1 MRFRRAEEACV
12 ELTSDGRRL
21 RKAHSA
27 VRCSWEKAWG
37 VHEWCRP
44 DKWVRGNEAFLF
56 CLWWDATQKQ
66 GWASWVTGDER
77 GLYLGNRQQEP
88 ANGLKGSPQH
98 CYCSDFGSCC
108 VFYNLTQSSWLFCHH
123 IKSLFLS
130 YATRCLGSFMRNLSP
145 SFRNVPSNFVF
156 FSPCFWVLS
165 GITLLYAQDLCLP
178 AFED

>member
-1 MRFRRAEEACV
+1 MGEGWGRPTVLWDAPGKKPGECMNGADQTNGWEAMR
-12 ELTSDGRRL
+12 
-21 RKAHSA
+21 
-27 VRCSWEKAWG
+27 
-37 VHEWCRP
+37 
-44 DKWVRGNEAFLF
+44 LF

-66 GWASWVTGDER
+66 GWANWVTGDER
-77 GLYLGNRQQEP
+77 GPYLGNRQQEP